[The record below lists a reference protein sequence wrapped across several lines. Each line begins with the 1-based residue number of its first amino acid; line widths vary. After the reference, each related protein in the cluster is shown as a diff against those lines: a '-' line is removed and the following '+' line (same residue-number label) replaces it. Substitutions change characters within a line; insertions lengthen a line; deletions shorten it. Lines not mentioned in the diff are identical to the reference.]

1 MVYNAGMAT
10 RDLTGDEARQLIDD
24 VLSRVKEDF
33 ILHFSWKHEKTQN
46 QIEQHLSFHGTWNAQ
61 EIVAT
66 GKGRNEQIEEIIMR
80 SMKEGSENMHPSD

>member
-1 MVYNAGMAT
+1 MAE

-24 VLSRVKEDF
+24 VLSRTKDDF
-33 ILHFSWKHEKTQN
+33 ILHFNWKKEGSQN

-66 GKGRNEQIEEIIMR
+66 GKGRNQQIEEIILR
-80 SMKEGSENMHPSD
+80 SMKGGSENMRPSD

>member
-33 ILHFSWKHEKTQN
+33 ILHFSWKREKTQN

-80 SMKEGSENMHPSD
+80 SMKGGGGSV

>member
-1 MVYNAGMAT
+1 MAD

-24 VLSRVKEDF
+24 VLSRTKDDF
-33 ILHFSWKHEKTQN
+33 ILHFNWKKSGAQN

-66 GKGRNEQIEEIIMR
+66 GKGRNQQIEEIIMR
-80 SMKEGSENMHPSD
+80 SMKEGGAK